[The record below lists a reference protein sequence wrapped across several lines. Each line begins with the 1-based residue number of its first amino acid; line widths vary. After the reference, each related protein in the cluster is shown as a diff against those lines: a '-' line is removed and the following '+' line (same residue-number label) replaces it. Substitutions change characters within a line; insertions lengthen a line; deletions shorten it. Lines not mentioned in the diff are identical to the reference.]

1 MTDTRETPARPAA
14 SDADPAAAALA
25 EAALA
30 EYEAWHRARLAAV
43 TSPFGSLALIQTTW
57 LEPGQEVS
65 DLEALEGQPD
75 TVQLTRI
82 ERISLDTGEP
92 EYGYRLWD
100 AASPKNRAFVDIE
113 VYPYAPEWILEGRFE
128 RVDDDRVIPFEHIA
142 DAGRTRE
149 LPVPGDIVVTIEG
162 EEVRLSAFADGDRL
176 QLVFADATTGRESYA
191 PSRFLFLPR
200 PDGDGP
206 VTLDFTRAVVPP
218 CGFSDW
224 MNCPLPPAGNRLA
237 AAVRAGERGVVYRDE
252 A

>member
-1 MTDTRETPARPAA
+1 VTDTRTPASRPAT
-14 SDADPAAAALA
+14 S

-30 EYEAWHRARLAAV
+30 AYDAWHRTRLEAV

-57 LEPGQEVS
+57 LEPGREVS
-65 DLEALEGQPD
+65 DVEALDGQPD

-82 ERISLDTGEP
+82 ERISLETGAP
-92 EYGYRLWD
+92 EHGYRLWD
-100 AASPKNRAFVDIE
+100 SASPRNRAFVDIE

-128 RVDDDRVIPFEHIA
+128 RVDDGRVIPFEHIA
-142 DAGRTRE
+142 DQGRTRE
-149 LPVPGDIVVTIEG
+149 LPVPGDIVVSIEG
-162 EEVRLSAFADGDRL
+162 RELRLSAFADGDRL

-224 MNCPLPPAGNRLA
+224 MNCPLPPPENRIPA
-237 AAVRAGERGVVYRDE
+237 AIRAGERRVVYRD
-252 A
+252 AA

>member
-1 MTDTRETPARPAA
+1 MTDTRETSARPAA
-14 SDADPAAAALA
+14 PDAESTAATLA
-25 EAALA
+25 
-30 EYEAWHRARLAAV
+30 YEAWHRARLAAV

-57 LEPGQEVS
+57 LEPGREVI

-92 EYGYRLWD
+92 EHGYRLWD
-100 AASPKNRAFVDIE
+100 SASPRNRAFEDIE

-149 LPVPGDIVVTIEG
+149 LPVPGDIVVEIEG
-162 EEVRLSAFADGDRL
+162 QEVRLSAFADGDRL

-237 AAVRAGERGVVYRDE
+237 GAVRAGERRVVYRDE